1 MSIMPLIRMAG
12 QLLLFVILNLLFVRL
27 SWKPRKYSILSAA
40 LLFAIGL
47 IIDLVAIFIG
57 GIIVFVATGKEAETV
72 GFAVFVRTF
81 VFYLLFIFGPPIS
94 LFIMSVMRI
103 IRKKEI
109 ASPYRMYRLITLVF
123 AFICLIFAIAVK
135 LPW

>member
-1 MSIMPLIRMAG
+1 MIPLLRMVG
-12 QLLLFVILNLLFVRL
+12 QLLLFVFLNLFFVRL
-27 SWKPRKYSILSAA
+27 SWKPSKYTILSAA

-47 IIDLVAIFIG
+47 IIDVVAIFTG
-57 GIIVFVATGKEAETV
+57 GIIVFVATGEEAETV

-81 VFYLLFIFGPPIS
+81 LFYLLFIFGPSIS
-94 LFIMSVMRI
+94 LFIVSVMRI

-109 ASPYRMYRLITLVF
+109 ASPYRMYRFITLGF
-123 AFICLIFAIAVK
+123 SLICLIFAIAVK